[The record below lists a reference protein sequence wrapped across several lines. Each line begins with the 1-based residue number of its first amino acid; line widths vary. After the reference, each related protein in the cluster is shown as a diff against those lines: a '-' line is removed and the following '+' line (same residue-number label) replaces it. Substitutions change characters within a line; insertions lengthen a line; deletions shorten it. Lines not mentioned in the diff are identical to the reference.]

1 MGSCVLPGGNSHD
14 RQRNAR
20 SLFGCIDFRSSPTQ
34 PASRE
39 DHQVEK
45 CQTNPRDAEFFL
57 QQTSAANCGAPTT
70 PPLPPSPTAGQS
82 PFLLLLFHIRK
93 SAPCFFFFC
102 VPFPCCHFPVRV
114 CFVGVGDVGLVLV

>member
-57 QQTSAANCGAPTT
+57 QQTSAASCRGTNNSTYNVVADRVTIAFLG
-70 PPLPPSPTAGQS
+70 S
-82 PFLLLLFHIRK
+82 PFPYPQI
-93 SAPCFFFFC
+93 SS
-102 VPFPCCHFPVRV
+102 VRFS
-114 CFVGVGDVGLVLV
+114 CS